1 MFQLR
6 SSSYK
11 LLTRFKNVPPIIEP
25 SKIHIVT
32 DLKYLLDLENN
43 YDRFL
48 ETNLDLLDIY
58 NIIDE
63 LIDIRDTITLQICRL
78 RRKKQLQYNNSQ
90 YNNSQ
95 YNNSQYNNSQYNNQ
109 SQTHSHSH
117 SHSHCKSFNLT
128 KSQKAQGYI
137 LCQNSLKIYKCGCK
151 TIQYEIPNLRQNKNQ
166 KQIPVIQK
174 QIYCPK
180 HLQCLKMKSI
190 LEEELTKINTELTN
204 ITKKENRV

>member
-6 SSSYK
+6 SASYK
-11 LLTRFKNVPPIIEP
+11 ALIHFKNVPPIIEP

-63 LIDIRDTITLQICRL
+63 LIDIRDTITLQISRL
-78 RRKKQLQYNNSQ
+78 RRKKQLQDYYYYYYNN
-90 YNNSQ
+90 NNINI
-95 YNNSQYNNSQYNNQ
+95 NNNKKDYS
-109 SQTHSHSH
+109 HSHSH
-117 SHSHCKSFNLT
+117 SHSTSLNLT
-128 KSQKAQGYI
+128 KSQKNQGYI

-151 TIQYEIPNLRQNKNQ
+151 TIQYEIPNQ
-166 KQIPVIQK
+166 KQRQKPVIQK
-174 QIYCPK
+174 QKYCPK
-180 HLQCLKMKSI
+180 HLQCLKMKAI
-190 LEEELTKINTELTN
+190 LEEELTN
-204 ITKKENRV
+204 ITKKENLR

>member
-6 SSSYK
+6 SASYK
-11 LLTRFKNVPPIIEP
+11 VLTRFKNVPPIIEP

-32 DLKYLLDLENN
+32 DLNYLLDLENN

-63 LIDIRDTITLQICRL
+63 LIDIRDTITLQISRL
-78 RRKKQLQYNNSQ
+78 RRKKQLQDYYYNNNNNNKKD
-90 YNNSQ
+90 YN
-95 YNNSQYNNSQYNNQ
+95 
-109 SQTHSHSH
+109 HL
-117 SHSHCKSFNLT
+117 KSYSTSLNLT

-151 TIQYEIPNLRQNKNQ
+151 TIQYEIPNQKERQRQ
-166 KQIPVIQK
+166 KPVIQK
-174 QIYCPK
+174 QKYCPK
-180 HLQCLKMKSI
+180 HLQCLKMKAI